1 MSPRCLLG
9 PPEMSEHFLTL
20 PHMTS
25 STSLG
30 WMFSKVVA
38 AQHLPSEVW
47 VFRQHLLEKSVGAA
61 LMLGGNWFSI
71 LGT

>member
-1 MSPRCLLG
+1 
-9 PPEMSEHFLTL
+9 
-20 PHMTS
+20 MTS

-47 VFRQHLLEKSVGAA
+47 VFRQHLLEKLVGAA
-61 LMLGGNWFSI
+61 LMLSGNWFSI